1 MIVQLLTYRCVM
13 NVESAEDEDEE
24 PDSGSGLGGLMDEVR
39 LLEHLVVSVTTG

>member
-1 MIVQLLTYRCVM
+1 MM

-39 LLEHLVVSVTTG
+39 LFSPVLTSVTTG